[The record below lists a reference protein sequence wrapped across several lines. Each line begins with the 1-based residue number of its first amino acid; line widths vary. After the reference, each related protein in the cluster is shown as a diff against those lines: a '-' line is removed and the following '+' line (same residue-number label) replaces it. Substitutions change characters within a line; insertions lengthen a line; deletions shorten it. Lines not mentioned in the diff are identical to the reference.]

1 LHLPVFRSC
10 VLSHAALFA
19 VAPMC
24 AQQETLY
31 HQQHTAGPLSKWIE
45 GDRGL
50 SDLGGIRNILS
61 DHGLEF
67 FGGYTA
73 EVWGNTTGG
82 IKRGTVYTGLL
93 DFGANLDFE
102 KMVGWQGASFSTTWL
117 WFSGRDAS
125 EDLAGNFLTVSNI
138 AGFNTLRMLEMWFQ
152 QDFWQRDGDG
162 KPAGLSIRLGQLTA
176 DSEFIISD
184 YSSFTQA
191 SSPAATTTSSVSR
204 LATQTSPMAPRKQPS
219 TKARATSVTKP

>member
-1 LHLPVFRSC
+1 MKTIINTFFYSLKRLALRNRDLLHLPVFRSC
-10 VLSHAALFA
+10 VLWLAALFA

-102 KMVGWQGASFSTTWL
+102 KMVGGKGASFSTTWL
-117 WFSGRDAS
+117 WFWPRRIRGSRWQLPD
-125 EDLAGNFLTVSNI
+125 
-138 AGFNTLRMLEMWFQ
+138 RLEHRRIQ
-152 QDFWQRDGDG
+152 H
-162 KPAGLSIRLGQLTA
+162 
-176 DSEFIISD
+176 
-184 YSSFTQA
+184 
-191 SSPAATTTSSVSR
+191 AAH
-204 LATQTSPMAPRKQPS
+204 A
-219 TKARATSVTKP
+219 